1 MESLHFRIRWLV
13 LITNSILAFGS
24 HWIGCTTHVVLVLSH
39 KNAKGEK
46 DMKVLLSLWVE
57 YII

>member
-24 HWIGCTTHVVLVLSH
+24 RWIGCTTHVVLVLSH

-57 YII
+57 